1 MKHES
6 QAARAMRRTG
16 GRIGA
21 GQDLGGETAPGQVSI
36 EDIAHVLAS
45 TCCFAGRARTFYSIA
60 QHDYLASTIVPPDD
74 ALAALLL
81 HAGDALRKLLA
92 ACLDA
97 ESQTTADIL
106 ADLGAPPCLPPSV
119 KYADLVLRAIARR
132 DLDPPHDDAW
142 IGTTQASPLARP
154 IQPLAPIVAKHL
166 FVDRYYELHPEV
178 ASERFRSIAA
188 GRRGTK

>member
-1 MKHES
+1 MKQES
-6 QAARAMRRTG
+6 QAPRAMRRIGGLTG
-16 GRIGA
+16 ARQDIGHN
-21 GQDLGGETAPGQVSI
+21 TAPGQVSI

-45 TCCFAGRARTFYSIA
+45 TCCFAGRARIVFSIA

-81 HAGDALRKLLA
+81 HAGDALKELLP

-97 ESQTTADIL
+97 EGQAIADVL

-119 KYADLVLRAIARR
+119 KYADLVLRATERR
-132 DLDPPHDDAW
+132 DLHPPHDDAW
-142 IGTTQASPLARP
+142 TGTTQASSLAPP

-166 FVDRYYELHPEV
+166 FLDRYYELRPETDP
-178 ASERFRSIAA
+178 ERFGSVSR
-188 GRRGTK
+188 GRRDTK

>member
-6 QAARAMRRTG
+6 QAPHAMRRTDG
-16 GRIGA
+16 PIGA
-21 GQDLGGETAPGQVSI
+21 GQDLGGDTAPGQASI

-45 TCCFAGRARTFYSIA
+45 TCCFAGRARAFYSIA

-81 HAGDALRKLLA
+81 HAGDALRELLA

-97 ESQTTADIL
+97 ESQTTADLL

-142 IGTTQASPLARP
+142 IGTTQSSPLARP
-154 IQPLAPIVAKHL
+154 IQALAPIVAKHL
-166 FVDRYYELHPEV
+166 FIDRYYELRPQEDRRAFPTADG
-178 ASERFRSIAA
+178 AS
-188 GRRGTK
+188 

>member
-6 QAARAMRRTG
+6 QAAHAMRRTG
-16 GRIGA
+16 GPIGA
-21 GQDLGGETAPGQVSI
+21 DQNLGGDTVPGQVNI

-45 TCCFAGRARTFYSIA
+45 TCCFAGRAHTFYSVA

-92 ACLDA
+92 ACINA

-106 ADLGAPPCLPPSV
+106 ADLGAPPYLPPSV
-119 KYADLVLRAIARR
+119 KYADLVLRATERR
-132 DLDPPHDDAW
+132 DLDPPYEDAW
-142 IGTTQASPLARP
+142 TGTTQSSPLARP
-154 IQPLAPIVAKHL
+154 IQALAPIVAKHL
-166 FVDRYYELHPEV
+166 FIDRYYELRPQEDRRALPTADG
-178 ASERFRSIAA
+178 AS
-188 GRRGTK
+188 

>member
-6 QAARAMRRTG
+6 QAAHAMRRTA

-21 GQDLGGETAPGQVSI
+21 GQDRGGNTAPGQVSI

-45 TCCFAGRARTFYSIA
+45 TCCFAGRARTFYSVA

-132 DLDPPHDDAW
+132 DLDPPHDDTW
-142 IGTTQASPLARP
+142 IGTTQVSPLARP

-166 FVDRYYELHPEV
+166 FVDRYYELHCAV
-178 ASERFRSIAA
+178 DGERFRSIAA
-188 GRRGTK
+188 GRRATK

>member
-1 MKHES
+1 MKHEF
-6 QAARAMRRTG
+6 QTAHAMRRTG
-16 GRIGA
+16 GPVGA
-21 GQDLGGETAPGQVSI
+21 GQDLRGDTSPGQVSI
-36 EDIAHVLAS
+36 EDIAHVLAC
-45 TCCFAGRARTFYSIA
+45 TCCFAGRARTFYSVA
-60 QHDYLASTIVPPDD
+60 QHDYLASTVVPPDD

-119 KYADLVLRAIARR
+119 KYTDLVLRAIARR
-132 DLDPPHDDAW
+132 DLDPPHDHAW
-142 IGTTQASPLARP
+142 IGTTQTSPLARP

-166 FVDRYYELHPEV
+166 FIDRYYELHLEV
-178 ASERFRSIAA
+178 GKDRFRSVAA
-188 GRRGTK
+188 GRRATR